1 MDADSL
7 AAICAVYTALVIK
20 AAIDVGSNSVLLVAM
35 QQTEAGWITLHEASA
50 VTGLGKGT
58 KLSGLLDPEGASA
71 TLDVLQRF
79 FDEARS
85 HGATEILAGGTM
97 ALRIASDSQTFLER
111 AEAQQTPVFIV
122 SGPQEAELGFL
133 SVCEDPL
140 FAQESRLSIVDPG
153 GHSTE
158 LVTAD
163 RTASGW
169 EVKFRKSYPLGALGL
184 RETSMPAE
192 SPGFSER
199 LFTVDAI
206 DTTIALEYL
215 PHQCGRVVALGATG
229 TNLVSIRD
237 RLVSWQP
244 DKVHGA
250 VLDFEEVCRAVG
262 WMCDMDDA
270 GRAAIVGLEQ
280 GREKTIHIG
289 ALILERFLHC
299 LHALECTVSVR
310 GWRHALI
317 SHGLPAEAATLQG

>member
-1 MDADSL
+1 M
-7 AAICAVYTALVIK
+7 YTEPVIK
-20 AAIDVGSNSVLLVAM
+20 AAIDVGSNSVLLVVM
-35 QQTEAGWITLHEASA
+35 RQTESGWITIHEASA

-58 KLSGLLDPEGASA
+58 KLSGLLDPEGATA
-71 TLDVLQRF
+71 TLSVLRQF
-79 FDEARS
+79 FDEAKS

-97 ALRIASDSQTFLER
+97 ALRIASDAGAFLNR
-111 AEAQQTPVFIV
+111 ARDQETPVFIV

-140 FAQESRLSIVDPG
+140 FASESRISIVDPG

-169 EVKFRKSYPLGALGL
+169 AVKFRKSYPLGALGL
-184 RETSMPAE
+184 RETSMPSA
-192 SPGFSER
+192 SPGFAER

-215 PHQCGRVVALGATG
+215 PHQCGRVVVLGATG

-237 RLVSWQP
+237 QLVSWQP

-250 VLDFEEVCRAVG
+250 ALDFEEVSRAVG

-270 GRAAIVGLEQ
+270 GRAAIIGLEQ